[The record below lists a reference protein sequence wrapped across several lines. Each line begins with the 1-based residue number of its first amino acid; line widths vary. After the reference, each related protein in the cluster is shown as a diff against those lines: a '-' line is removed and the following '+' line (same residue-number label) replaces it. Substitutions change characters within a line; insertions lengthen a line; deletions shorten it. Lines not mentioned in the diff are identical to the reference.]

1 VPQKPCETLVAGI
14 DKNGGSCLPSKAL
27 HSIGIVKKVLWGI
40 SGGHAAAYGGEVR
53 LERRSRLAEAVVRSS
68 CVPRFASATLE

>member
-27 HSIGIVKKVLWGI
+27 HSIGIVKKVLWRMP
-40 SGGHAAAYGGEVR
+40 GGHAAGYGGELR
-53 LERRSRLAEAVVRSS
+53 LERDSRA
-68 CVPRFASATLE
+68 